1 MLTPSIC
8 TICEKIIFNTERV
21 PSLINIFSKITLT
34 LPEQEIP
41 RNSVVPKEWAVFSSW
56 RVEPGDETRDYFL
69 CTQVRYPDRTP
80 FGETNR
86 IKIVI
91 EPERQAQIAVQ
102 MLAFPIAQPGF
113 YTASVWIEENQA
125 VVVDPIELRVEL
137 EIIRREQAQ

>member
-8 TICEKIIFNTERV
+8 TICEKVIFNTERV
-21 PSLINIFSKITLT
+21 PSLINVFSKITLT
-34 LPEQEIP
+34 LQDQEIT
-41 RNSVVPKEWAVFSSW
+41 RNFVIPKEWAVFSSW
-56 RVEPGDETRDYFL
+56 KVEPGDEAREYFL

-86 IKIVI
+86 IKIAI

-102 MLAFPIAQPGF
+102 MVAFPIAQPGF
-113 YTASVWIEENQA
+113 YTTSIWIEENQS

-137 EIIRREQAQ
+137 EIIRQTQV